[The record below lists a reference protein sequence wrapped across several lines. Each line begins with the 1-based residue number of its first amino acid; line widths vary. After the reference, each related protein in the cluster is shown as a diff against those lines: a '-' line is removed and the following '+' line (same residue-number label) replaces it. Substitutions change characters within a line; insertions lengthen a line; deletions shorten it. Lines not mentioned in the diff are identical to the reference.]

1 METTPSQHDAPVDAG
16 NIVASDWPRRVLSP
30 APPQRRDGFQVVI
43 QKDVQQAIHAHGK
56 SILDMEICGL
66 LVGGVFHDDRG
77 PWLHITGSIEGRHA
91 THHAAQVTFTAATWD
106 YAHEVLERDFPGQ
119 RIVGWYHTHPDF
131 GVFLSGMDLFI
142 QENFFNLQWQ
152 VALVYD
158 PVQGDEGFFVWK
170 GGKSGREPHIVH
182 AGGWTDD
189 TPAEDSAAPAP
200 PPLPVK
206 GDNPAAQTVISPPAP
221 AEPLSPGGTTDRRWW
236 ALARRALD
244 RFFS

>member
-1 METTPSQHDAPVDAG
+1 MESAPEQSDSPVDVRD
-16 NIVASDWPRRVLSP
+16 IVAAEWPRRVLTPQSP
-30 APPQRRDGFQVVI
+30 YRRARFQVVI
-43 QKDVQQAIHAHGK
+43 QKDVLKTIHAHGK

-66 LVGGVFHDDRG
+66 MVGNVVHDDKG

-91 THHAAQVTFTAATWD
+91 THHAAQVTFTAATWE

-142 QENFFNLQWQ
+142 QENFFNLPWQ

-158 PVQGDEGFFVWK
+158 PVRGDEGFFIWQK
-170 GGKSGREPHIVH
+170 GKSERQPHLVH
-182 AGGWTDD
+182 QGGWEDGGQQAAIDD
-189 TPAEDSAAPAP
+189 DNASAIESSGNEPETASSEN
-200 PPLPVK
+200 K
-206 GDNPAAQTVISPPAP
+206 QTKWSAI
-221 AEPLSPGGTTDRRWW
+221 
-236 ALARRALD
+236 RRALD